1 MPFWDLET
9 IRIATHQEELRDN
22 KDSDILQDF
31 HDSFR
36 IEESRRMVSL
46 PKKENVTLLSNRQ
59 NAEKRF
65 KSLEARL
72 MNNAKLCHLYYTHML
87 DYIQRGQV
95 EVVDPDEE
103 HEGTFYLPN
112 HAVSKGKRG
121 DTKWRIIF
129 DASSHENDAPS
140 LN

>member
-9 IRIATHQEELRDN
+9 IRIATHQEELRGN
-22 KDSDILQDF
+22 KDSDIIQVF

-72 MNNAKLCHLYYTHML
+72 MNNAKLCHLYYTHMWTT
-87 DYIQRGQV
+87 YN
-95 EVVDPDEE
+95 VD
-103 HEGTFYLPN
+103 
-112 HAVSKGKRG
+112 
-121 DTKWRIIF
+121 KWR
-129 DASSHENDAPS
+129 SSTRTKNMRAHSTYLIMRCPKVNEETLIGESYSTHRHMRTTRPP
-140 LN
+140 